1 MFCDLLFC
9 SKYLYLN
16 NSGLVR
22 WIVCVWERER
32 ERERVCVHEREWGGE
47 KGGGEKSLTLS
58 LLLDW
63 NLLSFGLQKQQATK
77 KERKTKR
84 KKERKKL
91 CFGLQCKIKRHLCLT
106 SDALTLNPSKT
117 KNLNLKNSSKIKLES
132 VFCEKFFNIL
142 KQIVCDIQLIL
153 ASISTVIMFLKYV
166 GIHYVHWLIHEAFK
180 YSTLTCVLWLAWC
193 KLLCKRINCSYMQI
207 TMYTYEQIC
216 PYNQFYC
223 LSFIKVCFLT

>member
-1 MFCDLLFC
+1 MWSDVLWSTILFQVPLFKQQWVSEMNC
-9 SKYLYLN
+9 
-16 NSGLVR
+16 
-22 WIVCVWERER
+22 VCVGERER
-32 ERERVCVHEREWGGE
+32 ERESVCAWTWVRGRERGGR
-47 KGGGEKSLTLS
+47 SLS
-58 LLLDW
+58 LCPCSWIETYWVLAFK
-63 NLLSFGLQKQQATK
+63 NNKRPRK
-77 KERKTKR
+77 KERQR
-84 KKERKKL
+84 ERKKL